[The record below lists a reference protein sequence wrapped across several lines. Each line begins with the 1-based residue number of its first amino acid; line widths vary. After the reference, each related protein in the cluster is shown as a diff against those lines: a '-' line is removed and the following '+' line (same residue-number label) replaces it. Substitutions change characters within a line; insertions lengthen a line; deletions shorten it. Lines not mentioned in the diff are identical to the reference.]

1 MHRFSPHARFFSSLD
16 QVGNRAKFANTN
28 DYTSANPYYD
38 SNSRNNHYSITRL
51 FAFFILF
58 LQIEDRLAFEKNQK
72 LSPRV
77 ELTPKSEFK
86 ESNSSSSQPD
96 SMGSPLYL
104 LNPIPNPNPNP
115 VSPDNSGPAVDFL
128 SDTETPQEEEQV
140 LERNEVREEKKEAK
154 RLD

>member
-1 MHRFSPHARFFSSLD
+1 VQNLQIQTIILALIP
-16 QVGNRAKFANTN
+16 
-28 DYTSANPYYD
+28 
-38 SNSRNNHYSITRL
+38 ITIL
-51 FAFFILF
+51 IQGIIIIQLLVFLLFFILF